1 MYIISAIFVIINYTD
16 NSALYCSSE
25 DWFESQKDK
34 TPFCII
40 TGKIIEWIIS
50 SDYDSNCNVSCYNTA
65 GAVYYYVLL
74 QLAVFWFCNVSV
86 LFWKIR
92 FPFHSRSFQVT
103 NRVKYVHVIVV
114 ALSISVPFIPVIAT
128 MSQSAYGKSAAGAAK
143 DGLGFGVIR
152 SPPIFCLGTNADTT
166 FYSLVLPIIA
176 ILMVGMVML
185 ITIFWIIHKVST
197 CIGESIMSHSK
208 DSCMSLYV

>member
-16 NSALYCSSE
+16 NSALYCTSE
-25 DWFESQKDK
+25 DWFESWKDA

-103 NRVKYVHVIVV
+103 NRVKYVHVTAI
-114 ALSISVPFIPVIAT
+114 ALGILVPFIPIIAT
-128 MSQSAYGKSAAGAAK
+128 MSQSAHGKSAAGAAK
-143 DGLGFGVIR
+143 DGLGFGIIR

-197 CIGESIMSHSK
+197 CIGGSIMSHSK
-208 DSCMSLYV
+208 DSCMSLCI